1 MRAILSIIVISL
13 LLSASTDRD
22 SDVRINVTFSETFD
36 SQNLAALITHPFSR
50 TVEEPIVIYEIENN
64 TDQNYSQLFLEIVV
78 ESNAYGRLIT
88 STQNSSSG
96 IEIEAG
102 SKIQFTNLDIV
113 AESVPG
119 VTGLAK
125 FDFEL
130 GSEARNLLNLLNGG
144 APVGDDRYTVKATV
158 YSFDAIVNERTMLAE
173 SITEY
178 VTSLQR
184 DRLTINTNRES
195 VERLSNID
203 LREERPAFQWDGL
216 ENQVFRLVVV
226 QDRDG
231 IDVEQSLNQRFNQPF
246 AADQIRDVSQNVYLD
261 VLTRGNQFELPNNL
275 VNTLEQGKNYAWQ
288 VRSNVRTTTSSF
300 EVASEIW
307 RFSTN
312 RVLDTELIDLL
323 SRLMG
328 RAKVQQ
334 LLDSGLQLHRIEL
347 DGEVYTAEEAVVL
360 LREMTNKINNNK
372 ARVGE

>member
-22 SDVRINVTFSETFD
+22 NDIRINVTLSDTFD
-36 SQNLAALITHPFSR
+36 SQNLAGLITHPFNR
-50 TVEEPIVIYEIENN
+50 EVGEPIVIFEIEND
-64 TDQNYSQLFLEIVV
+64 TDQNYSQLFLEIIV
-78 ESNAYGRLIT
+78 ESDAYGRLIT
-88 STQNSSSG
+88 STQNSSNG
-96 IEIEAG
+96 IEVEAG
-102 SKIQFTNLDIV
+102 SRIQFSNLDIV

-119 VTGLAK
+119 VSGSAK
-125 FDFEL
+125 FDFEM
-130 GSEARNLLNLLNGG
+130 GSEARDLLNLLNRG
-144 APVGDDRYTVKATV
+144 ALVGDDRYTVKATI
-158 YSFDAIVNERTMLAE
+158 YTLNESGNARNLHAE
-173 SITEY
+173 SSVEY

-184 DRLTINTNRES
+184 EQLTINPNRES

-203 LREERPAFQWDGL
+203 LREERPAFEWDGL

-226 QDRDG
+226 EDRDG
-231 IDVEQSLNQRFNQPF
+231 IDVEQSLNQRFSQPF
-246 AADQIRDVSQNVYLD
+246 VADEIRDVAQNVYLD
-261 VLTRGNQFELPNNL
+261 VLTRGNQFELPENL
-275 VNTLEQGKNYAWQ
+275 VNALEQGKNYAWQ

-334 LLDSGLQLHRIEL
+334 LLDRGLQLHRIEL

>member
-22 SDVRINVTFSETFD
+22 NDIRINVTLSDTFD
-36 SQNLAALITHPFSR
+36 SQNLAGLITHPFNR
-50 TVEEPIVIYEIENN
+50 EVGEPIVIFEIEND
-64 TDQNYSQLFLEIVV
+64 TDQNYSQLFLEIIV
-78 ESNAYGRLIT
+78 ESDAYGRLIT
-88 STQNSSSG
+88 STQNSSNG
-96 IEIEAG
+96 IEVEAG
-102 SKIQFTNLDIV
+102 SRIQFSNLDIV

-119 VTGLAK
+119 VSGSAK
-125 FDFEL
+125 FDFEM
-130 GSEARNLLNLLNGG
+130 GSEARDLLNLLNRG
-144 APVGDDRYTVKATV
+144 ALVGDDRYTVKATI
-158 YSFDAIVNERTMLAE
+158 YTLNESGNARNLHAE
-173 SITEY
+173 SSVEY

-184 DRLTINTNRES
+184 EQLTINPNRES

-203 LREERPAFQWDGL
+203 LREERPAFEWDGL

-226 QDRDG
+226 EDRDG
-231 IDVEQSLNQRFNQPF
+231 IDVEQSLNQRFSQSF
-246 AADQIRDVSQNVYLD
+246 VADEIRDIAQNVYLD
-261 VLTRGNQFELPNNL
+261 VLTRGNQFELPENL
-275 VNTLEQGKNYAWQ
+275 VNALEQGKNYAWQ
-288 VRSNVRTTTSSF
+288 VRSNVRTTTSSI

-334 LLDSGLQLHRIEL
+334 LLDRGLQLHRIEL